1 MSPLVLAQWGMQ
13 CVCFFS
19 AVVTVEL
26 TDCEN
31 APTRGHEGLR
41 ALGMRGNHAK
51 KKPMRTR
58 AGRSNKSHFILH
70 IFWVPAGSKIVSD
83 VWPSSHSFETEQ
95 ALRSVV
101 SACSHMKFVFPLR
114 F

>member
-1 MSPLVLAQWGMQ
+1 MKLQSPEKTM
-13 CVCFFS
+13 
-19 AVVTVEL
+19 
-26 TDCEN
+26 
-31 APTRGHEGLR
+31 PIRGHEGLR

-51 KKPMRTR
+51 KNPMRTR
-58 AGRSNKSHFILH
+58 GGRSNKSHFILH

-95 ALRSVV
+95 VLRSVV